1 MKYSIVEDAICLV
14 LMTLAGISTYIFLA
28 PSF

>member
-1 MKYSIVEDAICLV
+1 MKQAIIEDAICLV
-14 LMTLAGISTYIFLA
+14 LMTLADIATFIFLA